1 MIFRKK
7 KFDFLDKNWT
17 FNIVCWCYLWF
28 LVQFS
33 KSACNN
39 LERSEIIWKVRE
51 KIQKPLGNG
60 FIDSSA
66 SYFASEHKKY
76 TTSLMVYIG
85 LGFKTRQRR
94 QTVRKQWF
102 CLWSRPL
109 NSNPKTIDVKIL
121 KTIRIFFRNGW
132 WDGFWLIISIDDFAA
147 NQF

>member
-1 MIFRKK
+1 M
-7 KFDFLDKNWT
+7 
-17 FNIVCWCYLWF
+17 CWCYLWF

-51 KIQKPLGNG
+51 KIQKPMGNG

-102 CLWSRPL
+102 CLLLRPL
-109 NSNPKTIDVKIL
+109 NSNPKPSEFFSKWLLRWFLINHFNWWFFSEPIL
-121 KTIRIFFRNGW
+121 DLRFLVEFNGWKPKTIAKLTSKQYF
-132 WDGFWLIISIDDFAA
+132 L
-147 NQF
+147 

>member
-1 MIFRKK
+1 MSY
-7 KFDFLDKNWT
+7 
-17 FNIVCWCYLWF
+17 YLWF

-51 KIQKPLGNG
+51 KIQKPMGNG

-102 CLWSRPL
+102 CLLLRPL
-109 NSNPKTIDVKIL
+109 NSNPKPSVSKFSKPSEFFFEMVDEMVFDWSYQLMIL
-121 KTIRIFFRNGW
+121 QWTNSRFEVFGW
-132 WDGFWLIISIDDFAA
+132 V
-147 NQF
+147 